1 MPNFRVEVEERG
13 DEGVVRLFG
22 ELDYLV
28 PADELD
34 PVLRRLQDR
43 ERRRVLIDLRGLT
56 FIDSTGLR
64 QLIAA
69 HKRGLEGNIPVRLIA
84 GPDPV
89 RRVFELTR
97 LDQILEFVEPGD
109 AAARPAAAEE
119 G

>member
-1 MPNFRVEVEERG
+1 MPNFRVEVEDGG
-13 DEGVVRLFG
+13 DEAVVRLFG

-28 PADELD
+28 RSDELD
-34 PVLRRLQDR
+34 RELRRLQLQ
-43 ERRRVLIDLRGLT
+43 ERRPVLIDLRGLT

-64 QLIAA
+64 QIIAA
-69 HKRGLEGNIPVRLIA
+69 HKRGLEGGAPVRLIP

-97 LDQILEFVEPGD
+97 LDQILAFVD
-109 AAARPAAAEE
+109 AGEAAPRPTVADE